1 MADHYPSAQVH
12 GIDLSPIQPRWVPPN
27 CSFVVDNAEDEWLYS
42 PSQAFDLIHLRAM
55 SGSMKDWPN
64 LYSQAF
70 QHLKPGGWVEAQD
83 HDVKLG
89 SDDDSVEKA
98 KDWVNWMKTANEV
111 AEKFGKILDVGP
123 RQKQWMID
131 AGFVDIR
138 EEIFKVKPP
147 PFFFFQKLDVC

>member
-1 MADHYPSAQVH
+1 
-12 GIDLSPIQPRWVPPN
+12 VPPN
-27 CSFVVDNAEDEWLYS
+27 CSFVIDNAEDVWLYS
-42 PSQAFDLIHLRAM
+42 PSQAFDLIHMRAM
-55 SGSMKDWPN
+55 SGSIKDWPK

-89 SDDDSVEKA
+89 SDDDSVDRA
-98 KDWVNWMKTANEV
+98 KDWVHWMKTANEV

-123 RQKQWMID
+123 RQKQWMTD

-138 EEIFKVKPP
+138 EQIFKV
-147 PFFFFQKLDVC
+147 